1 MLSSTLRT
9 GKAGMA
15 ACICISSHLLSKG
28 YGRGLFVS
36 VALVCLVIEHAAAGQ
51 VGAIVCNKFLR
62 SLHEI
67 PHALIADVVID
78 IFPAPLTRDKATM
91 AQTLHM
97 DGHTPLRGTSELYEL
112 AHIVLTLKQQQ
123 QEL

>member
-15 ACICISSHLLSKG
+15 ACICMRSHLQRDMGVELI
-28 YGRGLFVS
+28 VTM
-36 VALVCLVIEHAAAGQ
+36 ALVCLVIEHAAAGQ

-67 PHALIADVVID
+67 PHALIPNVVID

-97 DGHTPLRGTSELYEL
+97 DGHAPLRGTSELYEL
-112 AHIVLTLKQQQ
+112 AHVVLTLKQQQ
-123 QEL
+123 